1 MGRKL
6 KSFKEYF
13 EEKNGPS
20 LEEIEALEEKIDI
33 EDTKRVLKI
42 YEKHPERFLQ
52 FEDFVKIWRG

>member
-1 MGRKL
+1 MN
-6 KSFKEYF
+6 SFKENF
-13 EEKNGPS
+13 EEKKEPS

-33 EDTKRVLKI
+33 EDTKKVLKI